1 VALSRTLDLR
11 SRAAAPSDPP
21 GPGLPVPACW
31 SESGWQHREPP
42 CCSQAEAAGAAE
54 AGNSTSRTVDG
65 IKIDRT
71 APVTTAHVAEP
82 LQSGWYAD
90 DVDVTLTALDAISD
104 VRDTYYSVDGGDAK
118 PYDGK
123 FAFGANGVH
132 TIRF

>member
-1 VALSRTLDLR
+1 MEARPVSLVALSRTLDLR
-11 SRAAAPSDPP
+11 SGAAAPSDPP

-31 SESGWQHREPP
+31 SEPP
-42 CCSQAEAAGAAE
+42 CCSQAEAAGK

-65 IKIDRT
+65 TKIDRT

-104 VRDTYYSVDGGDAK
+104 VLDTYYSVDGGDAK
-118 PYDGK
+118 PYDGQ
-123 FAFGANGVH
+123 FAFGAKGVR